1 MKETVA
7 IDKPVKMTRCASKD
21 GCVARKTK
29 CKTHDLWHGL
39 ERNIYNYLGSIL
51 FHKLF
56 MSKKLHVHKYDC
68 RT

>member
-39 ERNIYNYLGSIL
+39 ERNIYNYLGSISISNINNNSHL
-51 FHKLF
+51 SL
-56 MSKKLHVHKYDC
+56 
-68 RT
+68 